1 MPFIRYNLHDSGSF
15 TEKEYSCGRTFPL
28 MNMIC
33 GYSDDYLVYD
43 NRLKKALWDLWG
55 YFLPLAKYI
64 HEYQVIE
71 EEMNSFKVL
80 VVPS

>member
-1 MPFIRYNLHDSGSF
+1 
-15 TEKEYSCGRTFPL
+15 

-33 GYSDDYLVYD
+33 GCCDDYLVYD
-43 NRLKKALWDLWG
+43 NGLEKAPWDLWG

-64 HEYQVIE
+64 HEYQVIQ

-80 VVPS
+80 VIPS

>member
-1 MPFIRYNLHDSGSF
+1 
-15 TEKEYSCGRTFPL
+15 

-33 GYSDDYLVYD
+33 GCCDDYLVYD

-55 YFLPLAKYI
+55 YFLPLAEYI